1 MRHREAIIMER
12 NNGGSGI
19 DDYKYQFTTD
29 QDNEL
34 AEWNVIHGTML
45 TPRNKTRYNWG
56 RYKEER
62 ETDELDA
69 PEYQFTAAEQCGGA
83 MREY

>member
-1 MRHREAIIMER
+1 MIQIHTAADCVEA
-12 NNGGSGI
+12 
-19 DDYKYQFTTD
+19 
-29 QDNEL
+29 
-34 AEWNVIHGTML
+34 ML